1 MRRRVAITGVGVVC
15 PLGRRIEE
23 VWSRIVAG
31 ESSVA
36 AGTFKNPATGT
47 ELTVPI
53 ARRPDGALD
62 SPARDVAG
70 LTDRFTHMA
79 LQAASAAID
88 DARLDFAS
96 IDKSRVGVSNGTCMG
111 GISETEV
118 GFDSIY
124 LRGRPKVHPFTVI
137 RTMYNAPSAFV
148 AAALQ
153 VSGPVLAYSTTC
165 SSSSVAIGEAAR
177 TIRHGYADTMI
188 AGGSESLLTYSAINC
203 WHSAQLLAR
212 VADVPSASCRP
223 FSADREGTALGEGAA
238 FVVLEAWETAKQ
250 RGATILGELAGYGC
264 TADSGHVTQPSV
276 NGQARPMLAALD
288 DGGVQPSQIDYV
300 QAHGTGTKANDA
312 SETAAIKLAF
322 GAHAG
327 SLAVSSS
334 KPQLGHMVG
343 AAGAMSFVIAL
354 QSIRSQIVPPT
365 INLRKADAECD
376 LDYVPSV
383 GRARPGMSYAMCNAF
398 GFGGT
403 AVSLVLRAVE

>member
-1 MRRRVAITGVGVVC
+1 M
-15 PLGRRIEE
+15 
-23 VWSRIVAG
+23 
-31 ESSVA
+31 
-36 AGTFKNPATGT
+36 
-47 ELTVPI
+47 
-53 ARRPDGALD
+53 
-62 SPARDVAG
+62 
-70 LTDRFTHMA
+70 
-79 LQAASAAID
+79 
-88 DARLDFAS
+88 
-96 IDKSRVGVSNGTCMG
+96 
-111 GISETEV
+111 
-118 GFDSIY
+118 
-124 LRGRPKVHPFTVI
+124 
-137 RTMYNAPSAFV
+137 
-148 AAALQ
+148 
-153 VSGPVLAYSTTC
+153 
-165 SSSSVAIGEAAR
+165 
-177 TIRHGYADTMI
+177 
-188 AGGSESLLTYSAINC
+188 
-203 WHSAQLLAR
+203 
-212 VADVPSASCRP
+212 
-223 FSADREGTALGEGAA
+223 GEGAA